1 MIPKEIIKK
10 VRHIEIRTK
19 GLVNDLFGGD
29 YHSIFKGR
37 GMTFSEVREYVAGDD
52 IRMIDWNV
60 TARNEVPFV
69 KIFEE
74 ERELTVY
81 LLVDVSQSGNFGTI
95 NQFKSELAAEIAAVL
110 GFSAIKNQ
118 DKVGLILFSD
128 DIEKY
133 IAPKKNKSHILR
145 VIREVLFNKPTSS
158 GTSIQAGIDFLL
170 NVAKRKSVVFLI
182 SDFLDENYWKS
193 LKLAN
198 NKHDMIGIRIS
209 DPAEEFIPNI
219 GLIKVED
226 PETKEKIWVDI
237 SSKKDRDSHLSEIQ
251 NKWNDFQEECNRNQ
265 FDVID
270 VSTERDYVEPLM
282 DFFRKRENV
291 YSK

>member
-19 GLVNDLFGGD
+19 GLVNDLFGGE

-60 TARNEVPFV
+60 TARNEAPFV

-145 VIREVLFNKPTSS
+145 VIREVLFNKPASS
-158 GTSIQAGIDFLL
+158 GTSIQAGIDFLM

-182 SDFLDENYWKS
+182 SDFIDQGYWKS

-209 DPAEEFIPNI
+209 DPAEQLIPDI
-219 GLIKVED
+219 GLIKIQD
-226 PETKEKIWVDI
+226 PETNEKIWVDV
-237 SSKKDRDSHLSEIQ
+237 SSNKDRENLSRSVNE
-251 NKWNDFQEECNRNQ
+251 KWDIFERECSRNQ

-270 VSTERDYVEPLM
+270 ISTEKDYVNPLM
-282 DFFRKRENV
+282 NFFRKRE
-291 YSK
+291 KRF

>member
-19 GLVNDLFGGD
+19 GLVNDLFGGE

-60 TARNEVPFV
+60 TARNDAPFV

-128 DIEKY
+128 DVEKY

-145 VIREVLFNKPTSS
+145 VIREVLFNKPASS
-158 GTSIQAGIDFLL
+158 GTSIQAGIDFLM

-182 SDFLDENYWKS
+182 SDFIDQGYWKS

-209 DPAEEFIPNI
+209 DPAELLIPDI
-219 GLIKVED
+219 GLIKVQD
-226 PETKEKIWVDI
+226 PETKEKIWVDV
-237 SSKKDRDSHLSEIQ
+237 SSNKDRENLSRSVQE
-251 NKWNDFQEECNRNQ
+251 KWDIFERECSRNQ
-265 FDVID
+265 FDVINIKS
-270 VSTERDYVEPLM
+270 V
-282 DFFRKRENV
+282 FFIFQT
-291 YSK
+291 

>member
-19 GLVNDLFGGD
+19 GLVNDLFGGE

-60 TARNEVPFV
+60 TARNDAPFV

-145 VIREVLFNKPTSS
+145 VIREVLFNKPASS
-158 GTSIQAGIDFLL
+158 GTSIQAGIDFLM

-182 SDFLDENYWKS
+182 SDFIDQGYWKS

-209 DPAEEFIPNI
+209 DPAEQLIPDI
-219 GLIKVED
+219 GLIKIQD
-226 PETKEKIWVDI
+226 PETNEKIWVDV
-237 SSKKDRDSHLSEIQ
+237 SSNKDRENLSRSVNE
-251 NKWNDFQEECNRNQ
+251 KWDIFERECSRNQ
-265 FDVID
+265 FDVINI
-270 VSTERDYVEPLM
+270 STGKDYVNPLM
-282 DFFRKRENV
+282 NFFRKRE
-291 YSK
+291 KRF

>member
-19 GLVNDLFGGD
+19 GLVNDLFGGE

-60 TARNEVPFV
+60 TARNDAPFV

-128 DIEKY
+128 DVEKY
-133 IAPKKNKSHILR
+133 IAPKKNKSHVLR
-145 VIREVLFNKPTSS
+145 VIREVLFNKPASS
-158 GTSIQAGIDFLL
+158 GTSIQAGIDFLM

-182 SDFLDENYWKS
+182 SDFIDQGYWKS

-209 DPAEEFIPNI
+209 DPAELLVPDI
-219 GLIKVED
+219 GLIKVQD
-226 PETKEKIWVDI
+226 PETNEKIWVDV
-237 SSKKDRDSHLSEIQ
+237 SSNKDRENLSKSVQGRWDIFE
-251 NKWNDFQEECNRNQ
+251 KKCSRNQ
-265 FDVID
+265 FDVINI
-270 VSTERDYVEPLM
+270 STEKDYVNPLM
-282 DFFRKRENV
+282 NFFQKRE
-291 YSK
+291 KRF

>member
-19 GLVNDLFGGD
+19 GLVNDLFGGE

-60 TARNEVPFV
+60 TARNETPFV

-145 VIREVLFNKPTSS
+145 VIREVLFNKPASS
-158 GTSIQAGIDFLL
+158 GTSIQAGIDFLM

-182 SDFLDENYWKS
+182 SDFIDQGYWKS

-209 DPAEEFIPNI
+209 DPAEQLIPDI
-219 GLIKVED
+219 GLIKIQD
-226 PETKEKIWVDI
+226 PETNEKIWVDV
-237 SSKKDRDSHLSEIQ
+237 SSNKDRENLSRSVNE
-251 NKWNDFQEECNRNQ
+251 KWDIFERECSRNQ
-265 FDVID
+265 FDVINI
-270 VSTERDYVEPLM
+270 STGKDYVNPLM
-282 DFFRKRENV
+282 NFFRKRE
-291 YSK
+291 KRF

>member
-19 GLVNDLFGGD
+19 GLVNDLFGGE

-37 GMTFSEVREYVAGDD
+37 GMTFSEVREYVSGDD

-60 TARNEVPFV
+60 TARNNTPYV

-81 LLVDVSQSGNFGTI
+81 LLVDVSQSGNFGTV

-128 DIEKY
+128 EVEKY
-133 IAPKKNKSHILR
+133 IVPKKNKSHILR

-182 SDFLDENYWKS
+182 SDFLDKNYWKS

-209 DPAEEFIPNI
+209 DPAEELLPNI
-219 GLIKVED
+219 GLVKVED

-270 VSTERDYVEPLM
+270 VSTERDYVETLM
-282 DFFRKRENV
+282 DFFRKRE
-291 YSK
+291 KRL

>member
-19 GLVNDLFGGD
+19 GLVNDLFGGE

-60 TARNEVPFV
+60 TARNEAPFV

-95 NQFKSELAAEIAAVL
+95 NQFKSELAAELAAVL

-145 VIREVLFNKPTSS
+145 VIREVLFNKPASS
-158 GTSIQAGIDFLL
+158 GTSIQAGIDFLM

-182 SDFLDENYWKS
+182 SDFIDQGYWKS

-209 DPAEEFIPNI
+209 DPAEQLIPDI
-219 GLIKVED
+219 GLIKIQD
-226 PETKEKIWVDI
+226 PETNEKIWVDV
-237 SSKKDRDSHLSEIQ
+237 SSNKDRENLSRSVNE
-251 NKWNDFQEECNRNQ
+251 KWDIFERECSRNQ
-265 FDVID
+265 FDVINI
-270 VSTERDYVEPLM
+270 STGKDYVNPLM
-282 DFFRKRENV
+282 NFFRKRE
-291 YSK
+291 KRF

>member
-19 GLVNDLFGGD
+19 GLVNDLFGGE

-60 TARNEVPFV
+60 TARNEAPFV

-145 VIREVLFNKPTSS
+145 VIREVLFNKPASS
-158 GTSIQAGIDFLL
+158 GTSIQAGIDFLM

-182 SDFLDENYWKS
+182 SDFIDQGYWKS

-209 DPAEEFIPNI
+209 DPAEQLIPDI
-219 GLIKVED
+219 GLIKIQD
-226 PETKEKIWVDI
+226 PETNEKIWVDV
-237 SSKKDRDSHLSEIQ
+237 SSNKDRENLSRSVNE
-251 NKWNDFQEECNRNQ
+251 KWDIFESECSRNQ
-265 FDVID
+265 FDVINI
-270 VSTERDYVEPLM
+270 STGKDYVNPLM
-282 DFFRKRENV
+282 NFFQKRE
-291 YSK
+291 KRF

>member
-19 GLVNDLFGGD
+19 GLVNDLFGGE

-60 TARNEVPFV
+60 TARNDAPFV

-128 DIEKY
+128 DVEKY

-145 VIREVLFNKPTSS
+145 VIREVLFNKPASS
-158 GTSIQAGIDFLL
+158 GTSIQAGIDFLM

-182 SDFLDENYWKS
+182 SDFIDQGYWKS

-209 DPAEEFIPNI
+209 DPAELLIPDI
-219 GLIKVED
+219 GLIKVQD
-226 PETKEKIWVDI
+226 PETNEKIWVDV
-237 SSKKDRDSHLSEIQ
+237 SSNKDREKLSRSVQE
-251 NKWNDFQEECNRNQ
+251 KWDIFERECSRNQ
-265 FDVID
+265 FDVINI
-270 VSTERDYVEPLM
+270 STEKDYVNPLM
-282 DFFRKRENV
+282 NFFRKRE
-291 YSK
+291 KRF

>member
-19 GLVNDLFGGD
+19 GLVNDLFGGE

-60 TARNEVPFV
+60 TARNDAPFV

-128 DIEKY
+128 DVEKY

-145 VIREVLFNKPTSS
+145 VIREVLFNKPASS
-158 GTSIQAGIDFLL
+158 GTSIQAGIDFLM

-182 SDFLDENYWKS
+182 SDFIDQGYWKS

-209 DPAEEFIPNI
+209 DPAELLIPDI
-219 GLIKVED
+219 GLIKVQD
-226 PETKEKIWVDI
+226 PETNEKIWVDV
-237 SSKKDRDSHLSEIQ
+237 SSNKDRENLSRSVQE
-251 NKWNDFQEECNRNQ
+251 KWDIFERECSRNQ
-265 FDVID
+265 FDVINI
-270 VSTERDYVEPLM
+270 STEKDYVNPLM
-282 DFFRKRENV
+282 NFFRKRE
-291 YSK
+291 KRF